1 MQDTY
6 HRNIDYLRVSVTDRC
21 NYRCLYCMP
30 PSGVALREH
39 RDILRYEEFLRLI
52 DIFGRAGIRKIRLT
66 GGEPLVRKG
75 LSGFIR
81 SLTALGT
88 IEDLSLTTNGS
99 LLAEKADEL
108 KKAGLQRVNIS
119 LDTVDPLRF
128 KAITGNCGRIEDVIA
143 GIDAALQADL
153 TPLKLN
159 VVLSESFQPSDL
171 EWFLRLTYQK
181 PVHVRFIEYMPIGN
195 GSIKGG
201 LSIEKVKALLAKA
214 AGETLQTLEKKMLG
228 QGPARYYS
236 LPGLKGSFGFIAPLT
251 EHFCAEC
258 NRLRLTA
265 DGKLKPCL
273 LSDEEVDLAAEL
285 RSGADDERLLA
296 LFRAAVRRKP
306 DGHKLGDGGIAS
318 FQRSMSQIGG

>member
-1 MQDTY
+1 MKDAYQ
-6 HRNIDYLRVSVTDRC
+6 RNIDYLRVSVTDRC

-39 RDILRYEEFLRLI
+39 REILRYEELLRLI
-52 DIFGRAGIRKIRLT
+52 ALFGRGGIRKVRLT

-81 SLTALGT
+81 SLVALGT

-99 LLAEKADEL
+99 LLAEHAAEL
-108 KKAGLQRVNIS
+108 KRAGLQRVNIS
-119 LDTVDPLRF
+119 LDTLDPQRF
-128 KAITGNCGRIEDVIA
+128 AAITGGRGRVEDVIA
-143 GIDAALQADL
+143 GIEAALTVGLA
-153 TPLKLN
+153 PLKLN
-159 VVLSESFQPSDL
+159 AVLSECFQPSDL
-171 EWFLRLTYQK
+171 EWFLRLAYRS

-195 GSIKGG
+195 GSVRGG

-214 AGETLQTLEKKMLG
+214 AGAKLQPLEKKTFG
-228 QGPARYYS
+228 QGPARYYG
-236 LPGLKGSFGFIAPLT
+236 LPGLQGSFGFIAPLT

-273 LSDEEVDLAAEL
+273 LSAEEVDLAAEL
-285 RSGADDERLLA
+285 RAGADDERLLA
-296 LFRAAVRRKP
+296 LFRAAVERKP
-306 DGHKLGDGGIAS
+306 DGHKLGNGEVAS
-318 FQRSMSQIGG
+318 CQRGMSQIGG